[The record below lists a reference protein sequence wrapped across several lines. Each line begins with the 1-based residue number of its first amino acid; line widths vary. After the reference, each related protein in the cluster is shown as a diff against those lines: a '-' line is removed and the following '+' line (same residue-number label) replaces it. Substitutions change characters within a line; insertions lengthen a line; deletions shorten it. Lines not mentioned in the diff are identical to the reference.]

1 MAGEAKQLMNSHL
14 SLIGGGLALLT
25 TVVATTV
32 AIDSRYAK
40 SEEVKQQF
48 CQARKQQLRDRIFE
62 LDLKP
67 DKSASDR
74 ALREYLQQQLRDG
87 C

>member
-1 MAGEAKQLMNSHL
+1 MNGHL

>member
-1 MAGEAKQLMNSHL
+1 MNNRL
-14 SLIGGGLALLT
+14 SLLGGLLALLT

-32 AIDSRYAK
+32 TIDSRYAK
-40 SEEVKQQF
+40 SAEVKQQF

-62 LDLKP
+62 LDLKANRTP
-67 DKSASDR
+67 NDR
-74 ALREYLQQQLRDG
+74 ALREYLQQQLNDG

>member
-1 MAGEAKQLMNSHL
+1 L
-14 SLIGGGLALLT
+14 SLAGGALALLT

-32 AIDSRYAK
+32 TVDSRYAK
-40 SEEVKQQF
+40 SAEVRQQF

-62 LDLKP
+62 LDLKIH
-67 DKSASDR
+67 KSPSDR
-74 ALREYLQQQLRDG
+74 ALREYLQQQLNDG

>member
-1 MAGEAKQLMNSHL
+1 MNNGL
-14 SLIGGGLALLT
+14 SLLGGLLALLT

-32 AIDSRYAK
+32 TIDSRYAK
-40 SEEVKQQF
+40 SAEVKQQF

-62 LDLKP
+62 LDLKERKTP
-67 DKSASDR
+67 NDK
-74 ALREYLQQQLRDG
+74 ALREYLQQQLNDG

>member
-1 MAGEAKQLMNSHL
+1 MNRL
-14 SLIGGGLALLT
+14 SLAGGALALLT

-32 AIDSRYAK
+32 TIDSRYAK
-40 SEEVKQQF
+40 SAEVRQQF

-62 LDLKP
+62 LDLKIH
-67 DKSASDR
+67 KSSSDR
-74 ALREYLQQQLRDG
+74 ALREYLQQQLNDG

>member
-1 MAGEAKQLMNSHL
+1 MDSRL
-14 SLIGGGLALLT
+14 SLLGGLLALLT

-32 AIDSRYAK
+32 TIDSRYAK
-40 SEEVKQQF
+40 SAEVREQY

-62 LDLKP
+62 LDLKANKTP
-67 DKSASDR
+67 NDR
-74 ALREYLQQQLRDG
+74 ALREYLQQQLNDG

>member
-1 MAGEAKQLMNSHL
+1 MDTRL
-14 SLIGGGLALLT
+14 SVATGALALLT
-25 TVVATTV
+25 TVIGTTL

-40 SEEVKQQF
+40 SAEVKQQF

-62 LDLKP
+62 LDLKSER
-67 DKSASDR
+67 SASDR

>member
-1 MAGEAKQLMNSHL
+1 MDMRL
-14 SLIGGGLALLT
+14 SIIGGVVALLT
-25 TVVATTV
+25 TLVGATI

-40 SEEVKQQF
+40 SAEVKDQF

-62 LDLKP
+62 IDLKP
-67 DKSASDR
+67 TKSPSDQ
-74 ALREYLQQQLRDG
+74 ALKAYLQQQLRDG

>member
-1 MAGEAKQLMNSHL
+1 MSNRL
-14 SLIGGGLALLT
+14 SLLGGLLALLT

-32 AIDSRYAK
+32 TIDSRYAK
-40 SEEVKQQF
+40 SAEVKQQF

-62 LDLKP
+62 LDLKANKTP
-67 DKSASDR
+67 NDR
-74 ALREYLQQQLRDG
+74 ALREYLQQQLNDG

>member
-1 MAGEAKQLMNSHL
+1 MTKHL
-14 SLIGGGLALLT
+14 PLLT
-25 TVVATTV
+25 TAIAVLTAIVGTTIAV
-32 AIDSRYAK
+32 DSRYAK
-40 SEEVKQQF
+40 SAEVRVQF

-67 DKSASDR
+67 NKSESDR
-74 ALREYLQQQLRDG
+74 ALRNYLDQQLREQ

>member
-1 MAGEAKQLMNSHL
+1 MDNQL
-14 SLIGGGLALLT
+14 SLLGGGLALLT
-25 TVVATTV
+25 TIIGTTI

-40 SEEVKQQF
+40 SQEVKQQF

-62 LDLKP
+62 LDLKEP
-67 DKSASDR
+67 KSPNDK

>member
-1 MAGEAKQLMNSHL
+1 MDNRL
-14 SLIGGGLALLT
+14 SLLGGGLALLT
-25 TVVATTV
+25 TIIGTTI

-40 SEEVKQQF
+40 SQEVKQQF
-48 CQARKQQLRDRIFE
+48 CEARKQQLRDRIFE
-62 LDLKP
+62 LDLKDP
-67 DKSASDR
+67 KSPNDK

>member
-1 MAGEAKQLMNSHL
+1 MMDKRL
-14 SLIGGGLALLT
+14 SIVGAILALLT
-25 TVVATTV
+25 TVIGTTL

-40 SEEVKQQF
+40 SQEVQDQF

-67 DKSASDR
+67 QQSPSDK

-87 C
+87 CQK

>member
-1 MAGEAKQLMNSHL
+1 MNRL
-14 SLIGGGLALLT
+14 SLAGGVLALLT
-25 TVVATTV
+25 TIVATTV
-32 AIDSRYAK
+32 TIDSRYAK
-40 SEEVKQQF
+40 SEEVKEQF

-62 LDLKP
+62 LDLKNP
-67 DKSASDR
+67 KTPNDR

>member
-1 MAGEAKQLMNSHL
+1 MDMRL
-14 SLIGGGLALLT
+14 SIIGGVVALLT
-25 TVVATTV
+25 TLVGSTI

-40 SEEVKQQF
+40 SAEVKDQF

-62 LDLKP
+62 IDLKP
-67 DKSASDR
+67 TKSPSDQ
-74 ALREYLQQQLRDG
+74 ALKAYLQQQLRDG

>member
-1 MAGEAKQLMNSHL
+1 MNQRVSV
-14 SLIGGGLALLT
+14 IGAGLALLT
-25 TVVATTV
+25 TVIGTTI

-67 DKSASDR
+67 QQTASDR

>member
-1 MAGEAKQLMNSHL
+1 MEKPL
-14 SLIGGGLALLT
+14 SLLGAAVAVLT
-25 TVVATTV
+25 AIVGTTV

-40 SEEVKQQF
+40 SAEVQQQF
-48 CQARKQQLRDRIFE
+48 CEARKQQLRDRIFE

-67 DKSASDR
+67 DKSPSDK
-74 ALREYLQQQLRDG
+74 ALKEYLKQQLSDA

>member
-1 MAGEAKQLMNSHL
+1 MDRRLSIAGA
-14 SLIGGGLALLT
+14 ILALLT
-25 TVVATTV
+25 TVIGTTL

-40 SEEVKQQF
+40 SAEVKQQF

-62 LDLKP
+62 LDLKLER
-67 DKSASDR
+67 SASDK

>member
-1 MAGEAKQLMNSHL
+1 MDNRL
-14 SLIGGGLALLT
+14 SLLGGLLALLT

-32 AIDSRYAK
+32 TIDSRYAK
-40 SEEVKQQF
+40 SAEVKQQF

-62 LDLKP
+62 LDLKANKTLN
-67 DKSASDR
+67 DQ

>member
-1 MAGEAKQLMNSHL
+1 MDNRL
-14 SLIGGGLALLT
+14 SLLGGALALLT

-32 AIDSRYAK
+32 TIDSRYAK
-40 SEEVKQQF
+40 SAEVKQQF

-62 LDLKP
+62 LDLKANKTP
-67 DKSASDR
+67 NDK
-74 ALREYLQQQLRDG
+74 ALREYLQQQLNDG